1 MSLMLDFKVKRLKKE
16 LKLLDVYVI
25 ATGTTLSAGFFLLP
39 GLAAGQAG
47 NSLPLAYLLAVVPLI
62 PATFSII
69 ELATAMPRA
78 GGVYYF
84 LDRTMGPL
92 VGTVGGIGTW
102 LALIFKV
109 AFALIGMG
117 AYLNLFFPSFQ
128 ILPIA
133 ISLAATLGIVSFF
146 GSKKSGGLQV
156 ILVIFL
162 LALLGFFI
170 FSGVPEIRLSSF
182 SHLFDSEFASLLSTA
197 GLVYISY
204 VGITNIASLSEEIE
218 NPEKNIP
225 LGIFLSLGTAII
237 IYFVGTLIMVN
248 VIPMNELIGNLTPV
262 ATAANSILGRVSM
275 ILLSIAAIISF
286 ISVANAGIMSASR
299 YPLAMGRDHILP
311 KIFRKLNHWGTPV
324 VSLIL
329 TVTVIVL
336 IISFL
341 NPIKIAK
348 LASAFQL
355 LMFGL
360 VCFAVIIIRES
371 RIESYDP
378 GFKSPLYPWMQI
390 AGIILPLV
398 FIAEMGWLSI
408 IFSTGLVVAGIIW
421 YFSYAKKRVVR
432 TGAIYHIF
440 ERLGRQ
446 RYAGLE
452 GEMRG
457 ILKDKGLRDSD
468 PFDEIVTRSNVI
480 DLNEKTEFE
489 VVVKTASEWI
499 SQFVQHTAE
508 QIQKQ
513 FLEGTRMGA
522 TPVTH
527 GIALP
532 HLRLVGLQQAEMVL
546 VRANNGVHMKFKN
559 PLTDFDE
566 EEQDVNAIFFLVS
579 PEKNPTQH
587 LRILAQIAGR
597 VEEETFYEEWKS
609 AKDDQEIKEVL
620 LHEDRC
626 LSIIVDGTTH
636 TAPLLNKQLKEISFP
651 EGCLVAMLRRS
662 GQTIIPKGN
671 TLLMEGDR
679 LTIIGDPKG
688 MIELKKQY
696 PESS

>member
-1 MSLMLDFKVKRLKKE
+1 MLNIKTKRLKKE
-16 LKLLDVYVI
+16 LKLLDVYAI

-39 GLAAGQAG
+39 GLAAAQAG
-47 NSLPLAYLLAVVPLI
+47 KALPLAYLLAVVPLI
-62 PATFSII
+62 PAMFSIV

-92 VGTVGGIGTW
+92 VGTVGGVGTW

-117 AYLNLFFPSFQ
+117 AYLNLFFQSFQ
-128 ILPIA
+128 ILPLA
-133 ISLAATLGIVSFF
+133 ISIALLLGAISFF
-146 GSKKSGGLQV
+146 GSKGSGRLQV
-156 ILVIFL
+156 VLVIL
-162 LALLGFFI
+162 LLVLLGFFM
-170 FSGVPEIRLSSF
+170 FSGASEINLSSLN
-182 SHLFDSEFASLLSTA
+182 HLFDSDFASLISTA

-204 VGITNIASLSEEIE
+204 VGITKIASLSEEVA
-218 NPEKNIP
+218 NPEKNLP
-225 LGIFLSLGTAII
+225 LGIFLSLGTTVV

-248 VIPMNELIGNLTPV
+248 VIPIDKLVGNLTPV
-262 ATAANSILGRVSM
+262 ATAANSLLGRISM
-275 ILLSIAAIISF
+275 ILLSIAAILSF

-311 KIFRKLNHWGTPV
+311 KIFRRLNHWGAPV
-324 VSLIL
+324 ISLIL
-329 TVTVIVL
+329 TVLVIVL

-360 VCFAVIIIRES
+360 VCLAVIIIRES

-390 AGIILPLV
+390 AGIILPLI

-408 IFSTGLVVAGIIW
+408 IFSLGLVALGIVW
-421 YFSYAKKRVVR
+421 YFFYAKKRVVR

-446 RYAGLE
+446 RYGGLE
-452 GEMRG
+452 SEMRG
-457 ILKDKGLRDSD
+457 ILKEKGLRESD
-468 PFDEIVTRSNVI
+468 PFDEIVTRSHVI
-480 DLNEKTEFE
+480 DLIERTEFE
-489 VVVKTASEWI
+489 EVVKTASAWI

-508 QIQKQ
+508 EIQKQ

-579 PEKNPTQH
+579 PEKDPTQH

-597 VEEETFYEEWKS
+597 VEEESFAEEWKS
-609 AKDDQEIKEVL
+609 AKDDQEIKEAL

-626 LSIIVDGTTH
+626 LSIIIDGTTN
-636 TAPLLNKQLKEISFP
+636 TSALLNKALKEIKIP
-651 EGCLVAMLRRS
+651 EDCLVAMVRRS
-662 GQTIIPKGN
+662 GQTIIPKGS
-671 TLLMEGDR
+671 TVLVEGDR
-679 LTIIGDPKG
+679 LTIIGNPKG
-688 MIELKKQY
+688 MAELKKRY
-696 PESS
+696 SESS

>member
-1 MSLMLDFKVKRLKKE
+1 MSLMRDFKIKRLKKE
-16 LKLLDVYVI
+16 LKLLDVYAI

-39 GLAAGQAG
+39 GLAAGQVG
-47 NSLPLAYLLAVVPLI
+47 KSLPFAYLLAVVPLI
-62 PATFSII
+62 PAMFSIV

-92 VGTVGGIGTW
+92 VGTVGGVGTW

-117 AYLNLFFPSFQ
+117 AYLNLFFPSFE
-128 ILPIA
+128 ILPLA
-133 ISLAATLGIVSFF
+133 VSLAVLLGAISFF
-146 GSKKSGGLQV
+146 GSKNSGRLQV
-156 ILVIFL
+156 ILVVLL
-162 LALLGFFI
+162 LALLVFFMI
-170 FSGVPEIRLSSF
+170 SGASSISLASF
-182 SHLFDSEFASLLSTA
+182 NYLFDSDFPSLLSTA

-204 VGITNIASLSEEIE
+204 VGITKVASLSEEVKD
-218 NPEKNIP
+218 PERNLP
-225 LGIFLSLGTAII
+225 LGIFLSLGTTVV
-237 IYFVGTLIMVN
+237 IYFVGTMIMVN
-248 VIPMNELIGNLTPV
+248 VIPMNELVGNLTPV
-262 ATAANSILGRVSM
+262 ATAANTLLGKISM
-275 ILLSIAAIISF
+275 ILLSIAAIASF

-311 KIFRKLNHWGTPV
+311 KIFRKLNLWGAPV
-324 VSLIL
+324 LSLIL
-329 TVTVIVL
+329 TVSVIVL
-336 IISFL
+336 LIL
-341 NPIKIAK
+341 LVNPIKIAK

-371 RIESYDP
+371 RIQSYDP

-390 AGIILPLV
+390 AGIILPLI

-408 IFSTGLVVAGIIW
+408 IFSTGLVVAGVVW
-421 YFSYAKKRVVR
+421 YFTYAKKRVIR

-446 RYAGLE
+446 RYGGLE
-452 GEMRG
+452 SEMRG
-457 ILKDKGLRDSD
+457 ILKEKGLRDTD

-480 DLNEKTEFE
+480 DLEDKAEFE
-489 VVVKTASEWI
+489 DVVKTASAWI
-499 SQFVQHTAE
+499 SQFVMHTAE
-508 QIQKQ
+508 EIQKQ

-532 HLRLVGLQQAEMVL
+532 HLKLGGLQQAEMVL

-559 PLTDFDE
+559 PLIDFDE
-566 EEQDVNAIFFLVS
+566 EEQDVSAIFFLVS
-579 PEKNPTQH
+579 PEKDPTQH

-597 VEEETFYEEWKS
+597 VDEESFAEEWKA
-609 AKDDQEIKEVL
+609 AKDDQEIKEAL

-626 LSIIVDGTTH
+626 LSIIVDGFTN
-636 TAPLLNKQLKEISFP
+636 TAPLLNKQLKEIGFP
-651 EGCLVAMLRRS
+651 EDCLVAIIRRS
-662 GQTIIPKGN
+662 GQTIIPKGS
-671 TLLMEGDR
+671 TVLMEGDR
-679 LTIIGDPKG
+679 LTIIGNPKG
-688 MIELKKQY
+688 MAELKKEY

>member
-1 MSLMLDFKVKRLKKE
+1 MPDSKPKRLRKE

-62 PATFSII
+62 PATFSIV

-128 ILPIA
+128 ILPVA
-133 ISLAATLGIVSFF
+133 ISLAVLLGIVSFF
-146 GSKKSGGLQV
+146 GSKNSGRIQV
-156 ILVIFL
+156 ILVIL
-162 LALLGFFI
+162 LLGLLTFFMI
-170 FSGVPEIRLSSF
+170 SGAPEISLSSF
-182 SHLFDSEFASLLSTA
+182 SSLFESDFSSLLSTA

-204 VGITNIASLSEEIE
+204 VGITKIASLSEEVKD
-218 NPEKNIP
+218 PEKNIP
-225 LGIFLSLGTAII
+225 LGIFLSLGTTVI
-237 IYFVGTLIMVN
+237 IYFIGTMIMVN

-262 ATAANSILGRVSM
+262 ATAANSLLGRASM

-311 KIFRKLNHWGTPV
+311 KIFRKLNHWGAPV
-324 VSLIL
+324 LSLIL
-329 TVTVIVL
+329 TVSVIVL

-355 LMFGL
+355 LMFAL
-360 VCFAVIIIRES
+360 VCLAVIIIRES
-371 RIESYDP
+371 RIDSYDP
-378 GFKSPLYPWMQI
+378 GFKSPFYPWMQI
-390 AGIILPLV
+390 AGMIIPLI

-408 IFSTGLVVAGIIW
+408 LFSSGLVITGIAW
-421 YFSYAKKRVVR
+421 YFYYAKKRVVR

-446 RYAGLE
+446 RFAGLE
-452 GEMRG
+452 SEMRG
-457 ILKDKGLRDSD
+457 ILKEKGLRDTD
-468 PFDEIVTRSNVI
+468 PFDEIVTRSSVI
-480 DLNEKTEFE
+480 DLDERAEFE
-489 VVVKTASEWI
+489 DVVKIASAWI

-508 QIQKQ
+508 EIQKQ

-579 PEKNPTQH
+579 PEKDPTQH

-597 VEEETFYEEWKS
+597 VDEESFSDEWKS
-609 AKDDQEIKEVL
+609 AKDDQEIKEAL
-620 LHEDRC
+620 IHEDRC
-626 LSIIVDGTTH
+626 LSLVVDRTAH
-636 TAPLLNKQLKEISFP
+636 TSQLLNKQIKEINFP
-651 EGCLVAMLRRS
+651 EDCLVAMVRRS
-662 GQTIIPKGN
+662 GETIIPKGN
-671 TLLMEGDR
+671 TVLMEGDR
-679 LTIIGDPKG
+679 LTIIGNPKG
-688 MIELKKQY
+688 MVELKKQF

>member
-1 MSLMLDFKVKRLKKE
+1 MPDNKPKRLKKE
-16 LKLLDVYVI
+16 LKLLDVYAI

-39 GLAAGQAG
+39 GLAARQAG

-62 PATFSII
+62 PATFSIV

-92 VGTVGGIGTW
+92 VGTVGGVGTW

-128 ILPIA
+128 ILPLA
-133 ISLAATLGIVSFF
+133 ITLAIFLGAISFF
-146 GSKKSGGLQV
+146 GSKSSGRIQV
-156 ILVIFL
+156 ILVML
-162 LALLGFFI
+162 LLGLLSFFMI
-170 FSGVPEIRLSSF
+170 SGIPEISLSSF
-182 SHLFDSEFASLLSTA
+182 NGLFESDFSSLLSTA

-204 VGITNIASLSEEIE
+204 VGITKIASLSEEIK

-225 LGIFLSLGTAII
+225 LGIFLSLGTTVI
-237 IYFVGTLIMVN
+237 IYFVGTMIMVN

-262 ATAANSILGRVSM
+262 ATAANSLLGRVSM

-311 KIFRKLNHWGTPV
+311 KIFRKLNHWGAPV
-324 VSLIL
+324 ISLIL
-329 TVTVIVL
+329 TVSVIVL

-360 VCFAVIIIRES
+360 VCLAVIIIRES
-371 RIESYDP
+371 RIDSYDP
-378 GFKSPLYPWMQI
+378 GFKSPFYPWMQI
-390 AGIILPLV
+390 TGIIIPLI

-408 IFSTGLVVAGIIW
+408 LFSSGLVITGIGW
-421 YFSYAKKRVVR
+421 YFYYAKKRVVR

-446 RYAGLE
+446 RFGGLE
-452 GEMRG
+452 SEMRG
-457 ILKDKGLRDSD
+457 ILKEKGLRDSD

-480 DLNEKTEFE
+480 DLKERAEFDD
-489 VVVKTASEWI
+489 VVETASAWI

-508 QIQKQ
+508 EIKKQ

-532 HLRLVGLQQAEMVL
+532 HLRLAGLQQAEMVL

-566 EEQDVNAIFFLVS
+566 EEQDVKAIFFLVS
-579 PEKNPTQH
+579 PEKDPTQH

-597 VEEETFYEEWKS
+597 VDEESFEEEWKS
-609 AKDDQEIKEVL
+609 AKDDQEIKEAL
-620 LHEDRC
+620 IHEDRC
-626 LSIIVDGTTH
+626 LSLVVDREAH
-636 TAPLLNKQLKEISFP
+636 TSLLLNKQLKEIKFP
-651 EGCLVAMLRRS
+651 EDCLVAMVRRS

-671 TLLMEGDR
+671 TVLMEGDR
-679 LTIIGDPKG
+679 LTIIGNPKG
-688 MIELKKQY
+688 MAELKKQF